1 MLFLALSGKDKDFA
15 IPILSNLNGNMRRSP
30 KSIEAKN
37 FTGFYARKSQGT
49 VANDPSA

>member
-15 IPILSNLNGNMRRSP
+15 IPILSNLNVNMRRSP
-30 KSIEAKN
+30 KSIEAKDLPR
-37 FTGFYARKSQGT
+37 FYAREPQSP